1 MANWKKLG
9 EAAWDIGRGLWRTWD
24 PPPELVE
31 SVVRN
36 TDIVDTDVNTFIRA
50 GKPAESSPAGLYV
63 PMHPSGTSDPVE
75 RLYWN
80 SLGEPDAI
88 PLRHSVGGPRLDAD
102 GLHHQRRPTY
112 DPWVRTR
119 PRRGHSWP
127 GLIHDPGSFLY
138 NVPSFDLPE
147 TGYSFGMS
155 RFIPGDDADSIFS
168 TPFLRDYVIKG
179 REDDVGDW
187 MRSMIRS
194 DNPYDRHYF
203 EFLQTNP
210 NSKDYGPLLENLSLD
225 DVTLHHISPDNPMY
239 PKPLSLARTDLGL
252 TYGPRYGERAYI
264 DGIHAHEVLGH
275 SLNNEIGVLGLP
287 FQDVGL
293 RAFASRDYG
302 PYGHMLDEAL
312 AHGVDSVW
320 SRGRRLRSGS
330 PVVFDMKGRGPLS
343 QARDSVRF
351 LSDPG
356 KQKYYD
362 AHHGVYGYGKQHKNA
377 MRAIQGGAGL
387 LAAGGL
393 YAPLSKII
401 GYRDIERG
409 LEASD
414 DSVAGRQ
421 LTEWEPWMSVHDKG
435 FRGKGFR
442 EEMGPISSGL
452 LDALTFPR
460 HLLDSYRGHWDME
473 REHQEW
479 INEGKPGKWTDR
491 LESGFKTNVEGLPM
505 LAPIDDPPGRRL

>member
-1 MANWKKLG
+1 MANWRKLG
-9 EAAWDIGRGLWRTWD
+9 KGAWKAAQGLWNTWD

-50 GKPAESSPAGLYV
+50 GKPAESAPGGVYV

-75 RLYWN
+75 QLYWR
-80 SLGEPDAI
+80 SLDNPEAI
-88 PLRHSVGGPRLDAD
+88 PLRHRAGGPRLDVD

-112 DPWVRTR
+112 DPWIRTS
-119 PRRGHSWP
+119 PRVGQFWNST
-127 GLIHDPGSFLY
+127 DPGGHLY

-155 RFIPGDDADSIFS
+155 RFLPGSDADSIIS
-168 TPFLRDYVIKG
+168 TQFLKDYVIKG

-210 NSKDYGPLLENLSLD
+210 NSKDYGPLLENLTLD
-225 DVTLHHISPDNPMY
+225 DITLAHISPDNPMY
-239 PKPLSLARTDLGL
+239 PRSLSLARTDLG
-252 TYGPRYGERAYI
+252 YIDPRYGDRAYI

-275 SLNNEIGVLGLP
+275 SLNNEIGILGLP

-293 RAFASRDYG
+293 RAFASRNYG
-302 PYGHMLDEAL
+302 PYGHMLDEAT

-320 SRGRRLRSGS
+320 NRGRLRSGS
-330 PVVFDMKGRGPLS
+330 QEVFDMGRRSPVS
-343 QARDSVRF
+343 QARDTVRF

-362 AHHGVYGYGKQHKNA
+362 TYHGVQGFGKQHKNI
-377 MRAIQGGAGL
+377 MRGLRGGAGL

-393 YAPLSKII
+393 YAPYSKIS

-421 LTEWEPWMSVHDKG
+421 LTEWEPWMSVYDKG
-435 FRGKGFR
+435 FRNSKGFR

-452 LDALTFPR
+452 LDALTFPG
-460 HLLDSYRGHWDME
+460 HLMDSYRGHWDME

-479 INEGKPGKWTDR
+479 MNEGRPGSWRDR
-491 LESGFKTNVEGLPM
+491 QESGLETNVEGLPV
-505 LAPIDDPPGRRL
+505 LAPIADPPERRF